1 MRFSRR
7 SKVGILLS
15 AITILTLLGAFMV
28 TLVAHGATTHAATSA
43 SISATYQGKPLV
55 GSQSATASGLPTKV
69 TQPAHPRTAP
79 LDIDSQ
85 NPGNKATRKPA
96 AALSSLPKSK
106 GTAMN
111 VAEGSL
117 IHNFNGV
124 SNTANDTLNGFEVTP
139 PDQGLCA
146 GHDSSLPGNPSVV
159 FELVNLVIAE
169 YTPSGHLIAEE
180 SLFTLFQ
187 DPNSIGDPRCFYDAQ
202 NNAFYFTQIGVDFAT
217 ATHTVDEVA
226 VFDRHGFAVYQ
237 FDSSLGGNCFGDQP
251 HVGYDNNNLY
261 IATDEFC
268 GPTQSNYIGALLVA
282 ISKSQ
287 LLREVASPNAVA
299 FAPLVLGGDPIVTL
313 QPAISPGIGTEYL
326 LNSFPYDQFGNNNNI
341 ANTLGF
347 WQVKGG
353 QHVTTGG
360 TVTLT
365 GTIITSETYAFTQP
379 AASTGNGTV
388 TNVCVPPGSTNCAP
402 VTSEAFLNPD
412 DSRMQQVQAVDT
424 NGDID
429 LYASLP
435 TALNIPGDPSARDG
449 AAWFKIDAESMSFEA
464 QGYVAVA
471 GSYLLYPAIYH
482 TAEGTTTMVFTI
494 TSPTLNPSAAYTVMP
509 STGTSFGPVKIA
521 ARGAGPHLSFCDVIC
536 GRARWGDYSA
546 ATVDPGGTNL
556 WLATEYI
563 PPAAFQA
570 PFDNWG
576 TRVFEVT
583 GDN

>member
-1 MRFSRR
+1 MRFSQR

-15 AITILTLLGAFMV
+15 AITMLALVGAFMV
-28 TLVAHGATTHAATSA
+28 TFVTHGAATHAASSTPTT
-43 SISATYQGKPLV
+43 ATYQGKPLAA
-55 GSQSATASGLPTKV
+55 SQITTGTGIPTKV
-69 TQPAHPRTAP
+69 MPPAHPRTAP
-79 LDIDSQ
+79 LDVDSL
-85 NPGNKATRKPA
+85 NPGDKATRKPA
-96 AALSSLPKSK
+96 AAVLSSLPKARA
-106 GTAMN
+106 TD

-117 IHNFNGV
+117 IHNFNGI
-124 SNTANDTLNGFEVTP
+124 SNTANDTLNGFELTP

-159 FELVNLVIAE
+159 FEIVNLVIAE
-169 YTPSGHLIAEE
+169 YTPSGHLIAAE

-187 DPNSIGDPRCFYDAQ
+187 DPNSIGDPRCFYDATS
-202 NNAFYFTQIGVDFAT
+202 NAFYFTQIGVDPT
-217 ATHTVDEVA
+217 GTHTVDDVA
-226 VFDRHGFAVYQ
+226 VFDHHGFAVYQ
-237 FDSSLGGNCFGDQP
+237 FDSSIGGQCFGDQP

-268 GPTQSNYIGALLVA
+268 GPTESNYIGALLIA
-282 ISKSQ
+282 ISKPQ
-287 LLREVASPNAVA
+287 LLAEVASPNAVG
-299 FAPLVLGGDPIVTL
+299 FEPLVLGGDPIVTL
-313 QPAISPGIGTEYL
+313 QPAISPGVGTEYL

-360 TVTLT
+360 KVTLI

-379 AASTGNGTV
+379 AASTGNGSV

-412 DSRMQQVQAVDT
+412 DSRMQQVQAFND
-424 NGDID
+424 NGDVD

-449 AAWFKIDAESMSFEA
+449 VAWFKIDAESMSFEA
-464 QGYVAVA
+464 QGYIAVA

-482 TAEGTTTMVFTI
+482 TAEGTTAIVFTI

-509 STGTSFGPVKIA
+509 STGTTFGAVKIA
-521 ARGAGPHLSFCDVIC
+521 AKGAGPHNSFSDVEF

-546 ATVDPGGTNL
+546 ATIDPSGNNL

-576 TRVFEVT
+576 TRVFEVA
-583 GDN
+583 GEQ